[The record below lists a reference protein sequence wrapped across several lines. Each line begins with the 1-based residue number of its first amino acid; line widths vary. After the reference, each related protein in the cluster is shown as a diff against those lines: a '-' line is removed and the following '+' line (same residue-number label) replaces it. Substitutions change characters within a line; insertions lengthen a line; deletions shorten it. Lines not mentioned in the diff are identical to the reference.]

1 MKELEVSGKTVDE
14 AIQIAL
20 EQLGVSE
27 DKVDVTVLKKGRSGV
42 LGMGAEEAKIKV
54 RLRLAPGEK
63 ADAVEVVEVAKEVL
77 ETLIKLMKVSADV
90 SVTQATIDELPVTI
104 DIEGDDLGV
113 LIGRRGQ
120 SLASLQ
126 YVVRLIVAEKLKV
139 WVPINV
145 DVAGYK
151 KRRYESLQSLALRLA
166 EQVKRNRRL
175 IMLEPMP
182 ADERRI
188 IHLALADH
196 PDVTTQSMGEGE
208 MRKVAILLKKH

>member
-1 MKELEVSGKTVDE
+1 MKELEISGKTVDE
-14 AIQIAL
+14 AIQVAL
-20 EQLGVSE
+20 EQLGLSE
-27 DKVDVTVLKKGRSGV
+27 DQVEVVVLKKGRSGV
-42 LGMGAEEAKIKV
+42 LGMGAEEARIKV
-54 RLRLAPGEK
+54 KPLLAPGEK
-63 ADAVEVVEVAKEVL
+63 ADVVKVAKEVM
-77 ETLIKLMKVSADV
+77 EALIKFMKITADV
-90 SVTQATIDELPVTI
+90 SATQSASGELPVAL

-120 SLASLQ
+120 TLTSLQ
-126 YVVRLIVAEKLKV
+126 YIVRLIVAEKLKT

-151 KRRYESLQSLALRLA
+151 KRRYESLQNLALRLA

-188 IHLALADH
+188 IHLTLADH
-196 PDVTTQSMGEGE
+196 PDITTQSMGEGE

>member
-1 MKELEVSGKTVDE
+1 MKELEVTGKTVDE
-14 AIQIAL
+14 AIQTAL

-27 DKVDVTVLKKGRSGV
+27 DKVEVTVLKKGRAGV
-42 LGMGAEEAKIKV
+42 LGMGVEEAKIKV
-54 RLRLAPGEK
+54 RLKMENGEK
-63 ADAVEVVEVAKEVL
+63 GNAVQVAQEVL
-77 ETLIKLMKVSADV
+77 ENLIKLMKLTAEVSAV
-90 SVTQATIDELPVTI
+90 QENAGELPVTLN
-104 DIEGDDLGV
+104 IEGEDLGV

-120 SLASLQ
+120 TLTALQ
-126 YVVRLIVAEKLKV
+126 YIVRLMVAEKLKV

-145 DVAGYK
+145 DIAGYK
-151 KRRYESLQSLALRLA
+151 KRRYESLRNLALRLA

-188 IHLALADH
+188 IHLALTDH
-196 PDVTTQSMGEGE
+196 PDVTTQSMGEGD

>member
-42 LGMGAEEAKIKV
+42 LGMGVEEAKIKV

-63 ADAVEVVEVAKEVL
+63 ADAVEVAKEVL

-90 SVTQATIDELPVTI
+90 SVTQTATDELPVTI
-104 DIEGDDLGV
+104 NIEGDDLGV

-166 EQVKRNRRL
+166 EQVKRSRRL

>member
-14 AIQIAL
+14 AIHVAL
-20 EQLGVSE
+20 EQLGASE
-27 DKVDVTVLKKGRSGV
+27 DQVEVTVLKKGRSGV
-42 LGMGAEEAKIKV
+42 LGMGAEEARIKV
-54 RLRLAPGEK
+54 RLLPVPGEK
-63 ADAVEVVEVAKEVL
+63 ADVVKVAREVAEA
-77 ETLIKLMKVSADV
+77 LIKSMRITADV
-90 SVTQATIDELPVTI
+90 SVAQSATGELPVTLNI
-104 DIEGDDLGV
+104 DGDDLGV

-120 SLASLQ
+120 TLASLQ
-126 YVVRLIVAEKLKV
+126 YVVRLIVAEKLKM

-166 EQVKRNRRL
+166 EQVQRNRRL

-188 IHLALADH
+188 IHLALADN

-208 MRKVAILLKKH
+208 MRKVAILVKKH

>member
-1 MKELEVSGKTVDE
+1 MKEIEVSGKTVDE
-14 AIQIAL
+14 AIQTAL

-27 DKVDVTVLKKGRSGV
+27 DKVEVTVLKKGKSGV
-42 LGMGAEEAKIKV
+42 LGMGVEEAKIKV
-54 RLRLAPGEK
+54 RLKLESDEK
-63 ADAVEVVEVAKEVL
+63 SNAVEVAKEVL
-77 ETLIKLMKVSADV
+77 ETLIGLMKIIAEV
-90 SVTQATIDELPVTI
+90 SVVQENTDELPVTLN
-104 DIEGDDLGV
+104 IEGEDLGV

-120 SLASLQ
+120 ALASLQ

-139 WVPINV
+139 WVPLNV
-145 DVAGYK
+145 DIAGYK
-151 KRRYESLQSLALRLA
+151 RRRYESLRNLALRLA

-188 IHLALADH
+188 IHLALTDH

>member
-1 MKELEVSGKTVDE
+1 MKELEVSGKSVDE
-14 AIQIAL
+14 AIQTAL

-27 DKVDVTVLKKGRSGV
+27 DKVEVTVLKKGRSGV
-42 LGMGAEEAKIKV
+42 LGMGVEEAKIKV
-54 RLRLAPGEK
+54 RLKLEPGEK
-63 ADAVEVVEVAKEVL
+63 ADAVEVAKEVL
-77 ETLIKLMKVSADV
+77 ETLIKLMKITAEV
-90 SVTQATIDELPVTI
+90 SVLQASTGELPVTLN
-104 DIEGDDLGV
+104 IEGEDLGV

-120 SLASLQ
+120 ALASLQ

-139 WVPINV
+139 WIPINV
-145 DVAGYK
+145 DIAGYK

-196 PDVTTQSMGEGE
+196 PDVTTQSMGEGD

>member
-1 MKELEVSGKTVDE
+1 
-14 AIQIAL
+14 
-20 EQLGVSE
+20 
-27 DKVDVTVLKKGRSGV
+27 
-42 LGMGAEEAKIKV
+42 MGAEEAKIKV
-54 RLRLAPGEK
+54 RLLPVPGEKGEK
-63 ADAVEVVEVAKEVL
+63 ADVVKVAKEVA
-77 ETLIKLMKVSADV
+77 EALIKFMRITADV
-90 SVTQATIDELPVTI
+90 SVTQSATGELPVALNI
-104 DIEGDDLGV
+104 DGDDLGV

-120 SLASLQ
+120 TLASLQ
-126 YVVRLIVAEKLKV
+126 YIIRLIVAEKLKM

-151 KRRYESLQSLALRLA
+151 NRRYESLQNLALRLA
-166 EQVKRNRRL
+166 EQVQRNRRL

-196 PDVTTQSMGEGE
+196 PDITTQSMGEGE

>member
-1 MKELEVSGKTVDE
+1 MKELEISGKTVDE
-14 AIQIAL
+14 AIQVAL
-20 EQLGVSE
+20 EQLGLSE
-27 DKVDVTVLKKGRSGV
+27 DQVEVVVLKKGRSGV
-42 LGMGAEEAKIKV
+42 LGMGAEEARIKV
-54 RLRLAPGEK
+54 KPLLVPGEK
-63 ADAVEVVEVAKEVL
+63 ADVVKVAKEVM
-77 ETLIKLMKVSADV
+77 EALIKFMRITADV
-90 SVTQATIDELPVTI
+90 SATQSATGELPVTLE
-104 DIEGDDLGV
+104 IEGDDLGV

-120 SLASLQ
+120 TLTSLQ
-126 YVVRLIVAEKLKV
+126 YIVRLIVAEKLKM

-151 KRRYESLQSLALRLA
+151 KRRYESLQNLALRLA

-188 IHLALADH
+188 IHLTLADH
-196 PDVTTQSMGEGE
+196 PDITTQSMGEGE

>member
-14 AIQIAL
+14 AIQAAL

-27 DKVDVTVLKKGRSGV
+27 DKVEVTVLKKGRSGV
-42 LGMGAEEAKIKV
+42 LGMGVEEAKIKV
-54 RLRLAPGEK
+54 KLKLEAGEK
-63 ADAVEVVEVAKEVL
+63 ADAVEVAKEVL
-77 ETLIKLMKVSADV
+77 ETLISLMKITAE
-90 SVTQATIDELPVTI
+90 VTVLQANTSELPVTLN
-104 DIEGDDLGV
+104 IEGEDLGV

-120 SLASLQ
+120 ALASLQ

-139 WVPINV
+139 WVPINI
-145 DVAGYK
+145 DIAGYK
-151 KRRYESLQSLALRLA
+151 KRRYESLQDLALRLA
-166 EQVKRNRRL
+166 EQVKRSRRL

-188 IHLALADH
+188 IHLALTDH
-196 PDVTTQSMGEGE
+196 PDVTTQSMGEGD

>member
-1 MKELEVSGKTVDE
+1 MKELEVSAKTVDE
-14 AIQIAL
+14 AIHVAL
-20 EQLGVSE
+20 EQLGLSE
-27 DKVDVTVLKKGRSGV
+27 DQVEVIVLKKGRSGV

-54 RLRLAPGEK
+54 KPLPVPGEK
-63 ADAVEVVEVAKEVL
+63 TDVVKVANEVMEA
-77 ETLIKLMKVSADV
+77 LIKFMRIAANISA
-90 SVTQATIDELPVTI
+90 TQSATGELPVTLN
-104 DIEGDDLGV
+104 IEGDDLGV

-120 SLASLQ
+120 ALASLQ
-126 YVVRLIVAEKLKV
+126 YIVRLIVAEKLKV

-151 KRRYESLQSLALRLA
+151 KRRYESLQNLALRLA

-175 IMLEPMP
+175 ITLEPMP

>member
-1 MKELEVSGKTVDE
+1 MKELEVSGKSVDE
-14 AIQIAL
+14 AIQTAL
-20 EQLGVSE
+20 EQLGVTE
-27 DKVDVTVLKKGRSGV
+27 DKVEVTVVKKGRSGV
-42 LGMGAEEAKIKV
+42 LGMGVEEAKIKV
-54 RLRLAPGEK
+54 RLKLEPGEK
-63 ADAVEVVEVAKEVL
+63 ADAVEVAKEVL
-77 ETLIKLMKVSADV
+77 ETLIKLMKITAEV
-90 SVTQATIDELPVTI
+90 SVLQGNTGELPVTLN
-104 DIEGDDLGV
+104 IEGEDLGV

-120 SLASLQ
+120 ALASLQ

-139 WVPINV
+139 WIPINV
-145 DVAGYK
+145 DIAGYK
-151 KRRYESLQSLALRLA
+151 KRRYESLQDLALRLA

-196 PDVTTQSMGEGE
+196 PDVTTQSMGEGD

>member
-14 AIQIAL
+14 AIQAAL

-27 DKVDVTVLKKGRSGV
+27 DKVEVTVLKKGRSGV
-42 LGMGAEEAKIKV
+42 LGMGVEEAKIRVK
-54 RLRLAPGEK
+54 LKLEAGEK
-63 ADAVEVVEVAKEVL
+63 ANAVEVAKEVL
-77 ETLIKLMKVSADV
+77 ETLINLMKISAE
-90 SVTQATIDELPVTI
+90 VTVLQPNTGELPVTLN
-104 DIEGDDLGV
+104 IEGEDLGV

-120 SLASLQ
+120 ALASLQ

-139 WVPINV
+139 WVPINI
-145 DVAGYK
+145 DIAGYK
-151 KRRYESLQSLALRLA
+151 KRRYESLQDLALRLA
-166 EQVKRNRRL
+166 DQVKRSRRL

-188 IHLALADH
+188 IHLALTDH
-196 PDVTTQSMGEGE
+196 PDVTTQSMGEGD